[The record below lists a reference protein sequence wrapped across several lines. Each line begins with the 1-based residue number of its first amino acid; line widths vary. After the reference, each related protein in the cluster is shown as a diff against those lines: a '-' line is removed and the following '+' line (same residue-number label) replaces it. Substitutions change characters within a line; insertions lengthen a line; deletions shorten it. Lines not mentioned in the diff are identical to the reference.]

1 MPKNEKCVVTDS
13 AICKWVDKDCK
24 DCYINEM
31 KEGSEA
37 KRVLEDFEVTLSLLP
52 EDFDKLQSDECRF
65 CIGEP
70 AKRAGYATIDLA
82 HKDPEHK
89 RGMFFGIGK
98 KVRQRIGSL
107 LPVSISICGQ
117 CRKNF
122 RVAESL
128 KWLMMLMFVGIAIA
142 LCFVPSINA
151 NAVLPYGVI
160 LLGILIGWVAGK
172 VVSTVYVNKKS
183 AKTRFDVFDIPVCA
197 EMKENGWFT
206 IQDEGSVTRLL
217 FSKKPMIKRL
227 CDVGIEMA
235 KKQED
240 I

>member
-13 AICKWVDKDCK
+13 VICKWVNKDCK
-24 DCYINEM
+24 DCYINDIKDESDTRKM
-31 KEGSEA
+31 
-37 KRVLEDFEVTLSLLP
+37 LEDFEVTLSLLP
-52 EDFDKLQSDECRF
+52 DDFDKLQSDECCF
-65 CIGEP
+65 CIDKP
-70 AKRAGYATIDLA
+70 ARRAGYATIDLA

-107 LPVSISICGQ
+107 LPVSISICAN

-128 KWLMMLMFVGIAIA
+128 KWLMILGFGAIAIGV
-142 LCFVPSINA
+142 CFIPAINA
-151 NAVLPYGVI
+151 TPALPYGVI
-160 LLGILIGWVAGK
+160 LLGILIGWMAGK
-172 VVSTVYVNKKS
+172 VASTVYINKKS
-183 AKTRFDVFDIPVCA
+183 AKTRFNVFEIPVCA

-206 IQDEGSVTRLL
+206 VQDEGPVTRLL

-227 CDVGIEMA
+227 CDVGIETG